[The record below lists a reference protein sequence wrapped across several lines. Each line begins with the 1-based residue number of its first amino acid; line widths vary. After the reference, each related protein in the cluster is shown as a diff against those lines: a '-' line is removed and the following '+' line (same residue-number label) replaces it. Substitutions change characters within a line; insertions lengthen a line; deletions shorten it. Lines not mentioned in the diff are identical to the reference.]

1 MGIDL
6 SAPMNIGLHEM
17 PVDFEFWRM
26 PMNIGLLLVGGMLA
40 KIGFY
45 VPM

>member
-17 PVDFEFWRM
+17 PVDIEFWRM
-26 PMNIGLLLVGGMLA
+26 PMNIGLLLVCGMPS